1 MPYPVES
8 VGQDVHQE
16 PPDELVR
23 LERHG
28 FVAAGSLDPKVMSA
42 IESCRTVTRSDHQ
55 FARPIGDRLHGFNAV
70 HHEVDDYL
78 LQLDPK
84 PRWTPTSPSRSGEN
98 T

>member
-1 MPYPVES
+1 VPYPVES

-42 IESCRTVTRSDHQ
+42 VESCRTVALGGHVMRCEDCLLN
-55 FARPIGDRLHGFNAV
+55 RIGL
-70 HHEVDDYL
+70 ESL
-78 LQLDPK
+78 
-84 PRWTPTSPSRSGEN
+84 SIRSGTEESWRRA
-98 T
+98 

>member
-42 IESCRTVTRSDHQ
+42 IESCRTVAFGGHVMRCEDCLLN
-55 FARPIGDRLHGFNAV
+55 RIGL
-70 HHEVDDYL
+70 ESL
-78 LQLDPK
+78 
-84 PRWTPTSPSRSGEN
+84 SIRSGTEESWRRA
-98 T
+98 